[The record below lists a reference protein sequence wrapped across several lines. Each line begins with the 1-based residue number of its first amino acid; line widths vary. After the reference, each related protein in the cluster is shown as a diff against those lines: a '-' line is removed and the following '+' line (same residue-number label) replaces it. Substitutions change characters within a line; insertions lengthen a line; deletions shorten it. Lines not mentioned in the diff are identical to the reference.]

1 MRRSVVVATLLFTA
15 CAAPSRALPEGV
27 GRGLVAFDT
36 TSPEGARTW
45 ARPEWHVGDA
55 FTMVRGEHM
64 RATFRVLAVTDEHYA
79 IDPGG
84 GPVLRRTRDLGNLGE
99 WNAAGEPQHLLAPV
113 DARYHWPLWVG
124 KKWSC
129 EFVDRGPG
137 APPVPLR
144 ADYVVEDL
152 DTITVPAGTFPALR
166 ILRTLRIA
174 TAEARYLTQAKL
186 TWYSPDLGIE
196 IRQLDGDSLVELVEK
211 KAAAAGK

>member
-1 MRRSVVVATLLFTA
+1 MRRFVAAFLLFAA
-15 CAAPSRALPEGV
+15 CAAPPPAALPEAT
-27 GRGLVAFDT
+27 GRGLVAFDAEA
-36 TSPEGARTW
+36 PAGAVTW
-45 ARPEWHVGDA
+45 NRPEWRVGDT

-64 RATFRVLAVTDEHYA
+64 RGTFRVLEVAPDHYA
-79 IDPGG
+79 VDTGG
-84 GPVLRRTRDLGNLGE
+84 GPILRRSRDLGNLGE
-99 WNAAGEPQHLLAPV
+99 WNAAGEPQHLLAPA
-113 DARYHWPLWVG
+113 DTRYHWPLWVG

-166 ILRTLRIA
+166 IVRTLRIVGVD
-174 TAEARYLTQAKL
+174 ARYLTQAKL
-186 TWYSPDLGIE
+186 TWYAPDLGIE

-211 KAAAAGK
+211 KSAASGG